1 MTIPKDQQINL
12 EKYFDIA
19 FKHSKLR
26 RHEVEFVKKYCTDP
40 DRIINKYPLI
50 KK

>member
-1 MTIPKDQQINL
+1 MKIPNQQQINL

-19 FKHSKLR
+19 FKYTKLR
-26 RHEVEFVKKYCTDP
+26 KREIEFVKRFCTDS